1 MDPVQEPYGGV
12 PSFPDPEHVPYL
24 LLGTTSMRGQ
34 RIDEQKNSNIEARIS
49 KQIQISNDQNTK
61 RWSRKKI
68 VSVIGKFGFRDCFG
82 FRVSNFEF
90 NQ

>member
-1 MDPVQEPYGGV
+1 MPP
-12 PSFPDPEHVPYL
+12 FPDPEHVPYL
-24 LLGTTSMRGQ
+24 LLVTAGMRGQ
-34 RIDEQKNSNIEARIS
+34 RVDEQENSNIEARIS
-49 KQIQISNDQNTK
+49 KKIQISDDQNTK